1 MISTSTKKLHVLLE
15 EELRNREIRT
25 RGTSSRSNTAMSA
38 LKAIS
43 FKVVGMQWRLRL
55 SPEISGAD
63 HEFVEI
69 RIQGFTGCHTY
80 YKNHVT
86 KLTLNLQWLEV
97 NNLHPGPS
105 SAAFEDSMAVLK
117 AKLLVDKRL
126 ESGLGNQKGMLMVR
140 AESGPVVRVLGQK
153 LRVLEVLEV
162 SMFPEV
168 SNMIVIQLAADFY
181 DLIDKFFF
189 ANTSPGSASHNMNSE
204 QVLFGRKGA
213 PSPITG
219 SSSVANQKGDI
230 TIPEESDSTEDDC
243 ELFYVKY
250 VRVGNVRLRINCN
263 GFFVNLSHFDLDL
276 PPYVCQSKL
285 CTTKKLLQKFE
296 SHLKWY
302 ITKES
307 ASSGLS
313 QFKNKLLKWTPSS
326 SSASDKKEKNK
337 KQEEDT
343 AAANAQVLFGPYSG
357 APT

>member
-1 MISTSTKKLHVLLE
+1 
-15 EELRNREIRT
+15 
-25 RGTSSRSNTAMSA
+25 
-38 LKAIS
+38 
-43 FKVVGMQWRLRL
+43 
-55 SPEISGAD
+55 
-63 HEFVEI
+63 
-69 RIQGFTGCHTY
+69 
-80 YKNHVT
+80 
-86 KLTLNLQWLEV
+86 
-97 NNLHPGPS
+97 
-105 SAAFEDSMAVLK
+105 
-117 AKLLVDKRL
+117 
-126 ESGLGNQKGMLMVR
+126 
-140 AESGPVVRVLGQK
+140 
-153 LRVLEVLEV
+153 
-162 SMFPEV
+162 MFPEV

-181 DLIDKFFF
+181 ELIYKFFF
-189 ANTSPGSASHNMNSE
+189 ENISPTPTSQNSE
-204 QVLFGRKGA
+204 QVLFGRRSIYA
-213 PSPITG
+213 PASPTA
-219 SSSVANQKGDI
+219 SSSMLSSGQKISSSPFVKSRPPPTPPSQALRTLRKSNSAGGIGPDS
-230 TIPEESDSTEDDC
+230 TATSTGPNSPTSVSSSEEVPDESDSTATDDC

-326 SSASDKKEKNK
+326 SSTEAKKDKSK

-357 APT
+357 TST